1 MEVLRGHCE
10 EIGRDPAEIEL
21 SVSLGPALI
30 RDDDAEAERV
40 IEGIHARNTGM
51 TRPVLHGSPEMLAE
65 RIRAYQASG
74 FTNVVYHLAPPYDEE
89 TLDRFANEVRPL
101 VS

>member
-1 MEVLRGHCE
+1 
-10 EIGRDPAEIEL
+10 
-21 SVSLGPALI
+21 
-30 RDDDAEAERV
+30 
-40 IEGIHARNTGM
+40 M

-65 RIRAYQASG
+65 RDPRLPGVRLHRTSCTTSPA
-74 FTNVVYHLAPPYDEE
+74 PYDEE